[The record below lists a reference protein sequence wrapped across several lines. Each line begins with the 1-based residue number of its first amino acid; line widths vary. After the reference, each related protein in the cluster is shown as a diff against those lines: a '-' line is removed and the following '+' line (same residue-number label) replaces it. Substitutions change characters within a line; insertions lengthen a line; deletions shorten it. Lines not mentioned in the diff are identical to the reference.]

1 MLKKFLIIL
10 PLFLFACAKPT
21 VTQIM
26 LPGDNEL
33 SCGELKNSYAEANRF
48 IKEAEEVKGV
58 TGGNTARALLFWP
71 AILGSYSNAN
81 EAIAAANSRKV
92 HLMNL
97 MEKKECT
104 GLENLRLQ

>member
-33 SCGELKNSYAEANRF
+33 SCGQLKNSYAEANRF
-48 IKEAEEVKGV
+48 IKEAE
-58 TGGNTARALLFWP
+58 
-71 AILGSYSNAN
+71 
-81 EAIAAANSRKV
+81 
-92 HLMNL
+92 
-97 MEKKECT
+97 C
-104 GLENLRLQ
+104 